1 MRPDE
6 NRSEEWNPDVARVSQ
21 EIGSRLRARGIAVHD
36 SDSPDDLVR
45 LLEEVEKFEQI
56 VQDAGGDLMVDEP
69 PRHGAPQPDDSRF
82 LLPTRT
88 ADESLA
94 NYLKRL
100 ATATQAARTGLRR
113 DQAG

>member
-6 NRSEEWNPDVARVSQ
+6 NRSEEWHPDVARVSQ
-21 EIGSRLRARGIAVHD
+21 EIASRLRGRGIAVHD

-82 LLPTRT
+82 LLPQRSD
-88 ADESLA
+88 DESLS
-94 NYLKRL
+94 NYLRRL
-100 ATATQAARTGLRR
+100 ATATQAARTGLRPGG
-113 DQAG
+113 AG